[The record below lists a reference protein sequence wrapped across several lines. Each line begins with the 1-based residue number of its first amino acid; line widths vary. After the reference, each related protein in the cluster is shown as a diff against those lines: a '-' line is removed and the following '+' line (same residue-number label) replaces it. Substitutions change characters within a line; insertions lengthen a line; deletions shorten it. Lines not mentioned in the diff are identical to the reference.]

1 MDWIALQLAD
11 CGFPRGRVRALG
23 GDGSRRAAWRGSGRG
38 ASSAF
43 VRDAI
48 WQTGFASLP
57 LVGDVVR
64 TPSRLAEVDAVC
76 DAFLTGVVT
85 NRASRTQGRALVSAS
100 ARSFD
105 EPDLARL
112 HDQVR
117 GKRLAGHHAPLFG
130 AVTAA
135 LGVARQDAQRLW
147 MHGTLRNLLA
157 AAVRLGSPGL
167 TRRSRSSA
175 RPLRCSTRC
184 SSVAAS
190 SSATRSRR
198 WHPGWRSSPVS
209 TITCTPGCFNPE
221 RARIMGHDT
230 HDEHRHDAPRALRL
244 RDYRGPSVHRRRRR
258 PGRQRQDGAPARPLP
273 SPARPRSAWAS

>member
-11 CGFPRGRVRALG
+11 AAFPAGGFAHSGGMEAAVQLAGLG
-23 GDGSRRAAWRGSGRG
+23 PGSVEP
-38 ASSAF
+38 F

-85 NRASRTQGRALVSAS
+85 NRASRVQGRALVSAS

-157 AAVRLGSPGL
+157 AAVRLGIAGTHEAQSIQ
-167 TRRSRSSA
+167 RA
-175 RPLRCSTRC
+175 AAPLLDRVLERCGELEC
-184 SSVAAS
+184 DAIAQV
-190 SSATRSRR
+190 
-198 WHPGWRSSPVS
+198 
-209 TITCTPGCFNPE
+209 
-221 RARIMGHDT
+221 
-230 HDEHRHDAPRALRL
+230 APRLEIVASQHDHLYSRL
-244 RDYRGPSVHRRRRR
+244 FQS
-258 PGRQRQDGAPARPLP
+258 
-273 SPARPRSAWAS
+273 